1 VLWQLGVA
9 SMSRYESHGAG
20 YIDGVRKR
28 TPASCCRLRL
38 FELRRRACGSK
49 EGASRRFFIAR
60 LKAVP

>member
-1 VLWQLGVA
+1 
-9 SMSRYESHGAG
+9 MSRYESHGAG

-49 EGASRRFFIAR
+49 EGASRRFFMAR